1 MVFRVVSIR
10 KIEAVITA
18 MNGDD
23 HSGLKGRLQYLNLQR
38 FPPGFR
44 VGKAKRADYGMDEV
58 LAFSLWFS
66 LTQAS
71 LTPASALALVK
82 DFWPEFARLFITAA
96 SVAGTKDLDVPSD
109 HSTIAVISG
118 NALRST
124 GSPGNGGDSGPA
136 SPFDIVL
143 SRPATL
149 ARDLGSGF
157 DARIVIDMESV
168 NAAIGAAMALEPAP
182 VGEDRVAGEV
192 RQFAEREGWAQ
203 KVNGGQTAP
212 EPSVRKKVSEAR
224 GERLSESD
232 YYFVRAL
239 ELIDAAPRLQ
249 PRDDDHL
256 PPPRLVRTA
265 RYLMQPS
272 PREGWK
278 RWVSVEGDVSFYYA
292 AAALIER
299 TLGIDTG
306 VPHTVSDAALMRV
319 THGTGDI
326 VTIAAAMRSIAL
338 VARKLELDQD

>member
-1 MVFRVVSIR
+1 MVSIR

-23 HSGLKGRLQYLNLQR
+23 PSGLKGRLQYLNLQR

-44 VGKAKRADYGMDEV
+44 VGTAKRADYGMDEV

-96 SVAGTKDLDVPSD
+96 SVAGTKDLTVPSD

-124 GSPGNGGDSGPA
+124 DRAGDGVDGRPA

-149 ARDLGSGF
+149 VKDLGSGF
-157 DARIVIDMESV
+157 DARIVIDMVSV
-168 NAAIGAAMALEPAP
+168 NAAIQAAMALVPAP
-182 VGEDRVAGEV
+182 VDTDGVAEEV
-192 RQFAEREGWAQ
+192 RQFAVREGWAP
-203 KVNGGQTAP
+203 KVKGGQTAP
-212 EPSVRKKVSEAR
+212 EPSVRKKVPEAR

-239 ELIDAAPRLQ
+239 ELIEAAPRFQ
-249 PRDDDHL
+249 PVDDDHL

-265 RYLMQPS
+265 RYLLQPS

-278 RWVSVEGDVSFYYA
+278 RWMSVGDDVSFYYA

-299 TLGIDTG
+299 SLGIDTG
-306 VPHTVSDAALMRV
+306 VPHTASDEALMRL

-326 VTIAAAMRSIAL
+326 DTLAAAMRSTALIAGE
-338 VARKLELDQD
+338 LELDPD

>member
-1 MVFRVVSIR
+1 MVSIR

-18 MNGDD
+18 MNGNDP
-23 HSGLKGRLQYLNLQR
+23 SGLKGRLQYLNLQR

-44 VGKAKRADYGMDEV
+44 VGTAKRADYGMDEV

-96 SVAGTKDLDVPSD
+96 KEAGTKYLTVPSD

-124 GSPGNGGDSGPA
+124 DRAGDGGDGRPA

-143 SRPATL
+143 SRPAAL
-149 ARDLGSGF
+149 AKDLGSGF
-157 DARIVIDMESV
+157 DARIVIDMVSV
-168 NAAIGAAMALEPAP
+168 NAAIEAAMALVPTP
-182 VGEDRVAGEV
+182 VDTDGVADEV
-192 RQFAEREGWAQ
+192 RQFAVREGWAPN
-203 KVNGGQTAP
+203 VNGGQRAP
-212 EPSVRKKVSEAR
+212 EPSVRMKVPEAR

-249 PRDDDHL
+249 PVDDDHL

-265 RYLMQPS
+265 RYLLQPS

-278 RWVSVEGDVSFYYA
+278 RWMSVGDDVSFYYA

-299 TLGIDTG
+299 TLGIETG
-306 VPHTVSDAALMRV
+306 VPHTVSDAALTRL
-319 THGTGDI
+319 TNGTGDI
-326 VTIAAAMRSIAL
+326 ATLAGAMRKTALIA
-338 VARKLELDQD
+338 RELEPVPD

>member
-1 MVFRVVSIR
+1 MVSIR

-18 MNGDD
+18 MNGNDP
-23 HSGLKGRLQYLNLQR
+23 SGLKGRLQYLNLRR

-44 VGKAKRADYGMDEV
+44 IGTAKRADYGMDEV

-96 SVAGTKDLDVPSD
+96 SLAGTKDLKIPSD

-124 GSPGNGGDSGPA
+124 DRAGDHFDGRPA

-143 SRPATL
+143 SRPAIL
-149 ARDLGSGF
+149 AEDLGSGF

-168 NAAIGAAMALEPAP
+168 NAAIEAAMALVPAP
-182 VGEDRVAGEV
+182 VGTDGVAEEV
-192 RQFAEREGWAQ
+192 RQFAVREGWAP
-203 KVNGGQTAP
+203 KVKGERPSP
-212 EPSVRKKVSEAR
+212 EPAVRKKAPEAR

-239 ELIDAAPRLQ
+239 ELIDAAPQL
-249 PRDDDHL
+249 PPVDDDHR

-278 RWVSVEGDVSFYYA
+278 GWVAVGEDVSFYYA

-306 VPHTVSDAALMRV
+306 VPHTVSDGALMRL

-326 VTIAAAMRSIAL
+326 ASLAAAMRSTALIA
-338 VARKLELDQD
+338 RELELHPD